1 MRTSQSDTD
10 TLLLVSEVARIY
22 SRHVNPRCSLLC
34 SCVFHYFGS
43 GSGSGSPPSYTVL
56 VNCTGGGLTYFPTI
70 PYRTTVLDLS
80 HNNLTSYSSLSP
92 VAQNYQYVSKLILS
106 HNRLTYIDDKLL
118 QMKLDKQFKA
128 DYNLIKEIPFDISQL
143 LQKYPNNEIML
154 GHNPWSCYCNA
165 EITDLVRRINNIFK
179 QKYIKHF

>member
-1 MRTSQSDTD
+1 MTPNI
-10 TLLLVSEVARIY
+10 VSEVARIY

-92 VAQNYQYVSKLILS
+92 EAQNYQYVSSLILS
-106 HNRLTYIDDKLL
+106 HNQLTYIDTKLL

-128 DYNLIKEIPFDISQL
+128 DHNLIREIPFDISQL
-143 LQKYPNNEIML
+143 LQKYLNNEIKL

-165 EITDLVRRINNIFK
+165 EITDLVRDGL
-179 QKYIKHF
+179 